1 MPKPKRTPA
10 ELPSCDLILAAIDR
24 AERHSRGMERGV
36 LLATVKEHLALP
48 HHSGTTRQLRPKIDA
63 LHTLE
68 LIEPIRRDG
77 MNLLVVTEAGRSQLE
92 TASEVRLSLPEAP
105 QHQCW
110 SEARSAAAE
119 RIPGFRADLR
129 EALKEATNLLDTN
142 QEADSATW
150 FEMSERL
157 HQTGRLF
164 ASATYCL
171 HEWTEPDDA
180 HPDHDDP
187 PYGQRSRR
195 QIRGW
200 DSAFPR

>member
-68 LIEPIRRDG
+68 LIEPIRRHG
-77 MNLLVVTEAGRSQLE
+77 MNLLAVTEAGRSQLE
-92 TASEVRLSLPEAP
+92 IASEIRLSLPEAP

-110 SEARSAAAE
+110 REARSAAAE

-129 EALKEATNLLDTN
+129 EALKEATNLLEAN

-150 FEMSERL
+150 FKMSERL
-157 HQTGRLF
+157 HLSGRLL

-171 HEWTEPDDA
+171 RD
-180 HPDHDDP
+180 
-187 PYGQRSRR
+187 
-195 QIRGW
+195 
-200 DSAFPR
+200 